1 VRGRASKK
9 AGTTGE
15 VEQTRT
21 PSGLRR
27 NAPLLRSSVSLSSAT
42 GLAAFGGFVYWL
54 LIARV
59 APAGIVGTAAAL
71 YSSIQFV
78 NYVTALGL
86 PIAVARYGT
95 SPREVPS
102 VLFNWSVVLTV
113 ASSFLGAALYFAIVP
128 RELHALTAVGVAGA
142 FLIFGV
148 IVAGI
153 SIFTLLDVRLISQ
166 QRRSWVVGKATFVAL
181 VRLPFV
187 FVPGIAHSAVDI
199 FLVAAGAP
207 ALCGVVAWVLA
218 DLRRVRFAFPL
229 RPLPADTRSAVTY
242 AAVNGAAQ
250 LAVQAPFYA
259 LPVIVLL
266 VVSARANASFYVAWT
281 VTTVVFLVVQGVGQ
295 ALLIEG
301 HRTGRLSSQ
310 TRSALR
316 LGLVLAT
323 GLFVVCVIG
332 SRVVPLLYGSA
343 YTSGAQIMPILGA
356 AVLPWS
362 IFTVVLAATRV
373 RHDQRNNLVLSGF
386 FAASVLVP
394 AAFLV
399 VHFGIRGAAWA
410 WLTGNVVSA
419 IAAWVVVRRLRSAA
433 EEPALAGDS
442 PGVELLD
449 NPEFL

>member
-1 VRGRASKK
+1 MRGRASRK
-9 AGTTGE
+9 AGAAGE
-15 VEQTRT
+15 VEQGRF
-21 PSGLRR
+21 SYRLRR

-95 SPREVPS
+95 SAREVPS

-142 FLIFGV
+142 FLIFGA

-166 QRRSWVVGKATFVAL
+166 QRRGWVVGKATFVAL

-187 FVPGIAHSAVDI
+187 LVPDIAHSAVGI

-207 ALCGVVAWVLA
+207 ALCGVGAWVLA

-229 RPLPADTRSAVTY
+229 RPLPADTNSAVTY

-266 VVSARANASFYVAWT
+266 VVSAPANASFYVAWT

-310 TRSALR
+310 TRSALQ

-332 SRVVPLLYGSA
+332 SRLVPVLYGSA

-362 IFTVVLAATRV
+362 IFTIVLAATRV
-373 RHDQRNNLVLSGF
+373 RHDQRDNLVLSGL
-386 FAASVLVP
+386 FAVSVLVP

-399 VHFGIRGAAWA
+399 VQFGIRGAAWA
-410 WLTGNVVSA
+410 WLAGNVVSA
-419 IAAWVVVRRLRSAA
+419 LAAWVVMRRLRSAA
-433 EEPALAGDS
+433 AGPVVAGDS
-442 PGVELLD
+442 LGVELLD